1 MNSTPDKKETDDC
14 LFCRVTG
21 TIALGGVSA
30 YSFLK
35 FVQAPIKSGDR
46 NSSISMDTN
55 KSNAALAYNVPPNDA
70 KNLYMDSKSD
80 DIEMYVE
87 NMLNELK
94 GKMQNLSNNLLS
106 KVDNMEKSLDELE
119 QAMLSFSNKADG

>member
-1 MNSTPDKKETDDC
+1 
-14 LFCRVTG
+14 
-21 TIALGGVSA
+21 
-30 YSFLK
+30 
-35 FVQAPIKSGDR
+35 
-46 NSSISMDTN
+46 
-55 KSNAALAYNVPPNDA
+55 
-70 KNLYMDSKSD
+70 MDSKSD

-119 QAMLSFSNKADG
+119 HTMLSFSNKSDG

>member
-1 MNSTPDKKETDDC
+1 MNSGDG
-14 LFCRVTG
+14 RR
-21 TIALGGVSA
+21 GVGPPNSYCPPYRSASISLDPNKSSTAMA
-30 YSFLK
+30 YS
-35 FVQAPIKSGDR
+35 
-46 NSSISMDTN
+46 M
-55 KSNAALAYNVPPNDA
+55 PPNDA
-70 KNLYMDSKSD
+70 KNLHMDSKSD

-119 QAMLSFSNKADG
+119 HAMLSFSSKADG

>member
-1 MNSTPDKKETDDC
+1 MNSGDGRRGAEVPGSYC
-14 LFCRVTG
+14 PAYR
-21 TIALGGVSA
+21 SA
-30 YSFLK
+30 
-35 FVQAPIKSGDR
+35 
-46 NSSISMDTN
+46 SISLDTN
-55 KSNAALAYNVPPNDA
+55 KGNAAMTYSVPPKDE
-70 KNLYMDSKSD
+70 KNLHMNSKSD

-119 QAMLSFSNKADG
+119 NAMLNFSNKADG

>member
-1 MNSTPDKKETDDC
+1 MNSGDG
-14 LFCRVTG
+14 RR
-21 TIALGGVSA
+21 GGEVPSSYCPPYRSA
-30 YSFLK
+30 
-35 FVQAPIKSGDR
+35 
-46 NSSISMDTN
+46 SISLDAN
-55 KSNAALAYNVPPNDA
+55 KSNASMTYSVPPKDA
-70 KNLYMDSKSD
+70 KNLHMDSKSD